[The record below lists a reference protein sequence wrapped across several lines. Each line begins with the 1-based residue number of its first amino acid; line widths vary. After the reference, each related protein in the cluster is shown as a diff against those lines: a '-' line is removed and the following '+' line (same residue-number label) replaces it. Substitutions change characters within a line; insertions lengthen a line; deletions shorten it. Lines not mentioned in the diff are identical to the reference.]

1 MEDIKVI
8 REEFRKYLYK
18 QVTDNELSKVD
29 ADTQYS
35 DADYPR
41 KHAKELGIDY
51 WESFKNNENFEYMI
65 SVLNDNFKREGK
77 SSSTISPYK
86 RALNSFRSFI
96 NEHYSGV
103 ENLTNKFL
111 SSSMN
116 SYEQLIISYL
126 ENHGKTTIDELYEYI
141 SSIKSTG
148 KTGKRYLREVVTS
161 RYQGSDIF
169 EYDNPYVWLKGS
181 NNEDST
187 LSDKSSG
194 ATEYKGNQIEEE
206 NYQITIEKTIKDIG
220 IVYKKKNTVAK
231 KQQRTANNYIRD
243 PQAAAYVKQQ
253 AGYKCE
259 FNKDHKTFI
268 SDISGKQYVEAHHL
282 IPMKYQDQFE
292 YSLDIPENIVALCPN
307 CHRAIHH
314 GTKDCKKKIITA
326 LFNKRKK
333 ILKDNG
339 INIDIEALT
348 EMYK

>member
-1 MEDIKVI
+1 
-8 REEFRKYLYK
+8 
-18 QVTDNELSKVD
+18 
-29 ADTQYS
+29 
-35 DADYPR
+35 
-41 KHAKELGIDY
+41 
-51 WESFKNNENFEYMI
+51 MI
-65 SVLNDNFKREGK
+65 SVLNNNFKQEGK
-77 SSSTISPYK
+77 SPSTIAPYK
-86 RALNSFRSFI
+86 RALNNFRSFI
-96 NEHYSGV
+96 DKHYSGV
-103 ENLTNKFL
+103 ENLIKNFSSL
-111 SSSMN
+111 SVN

-169 EYDNPYVWLKGS
+169 EYDNPYVWLKDS

-187 LSDKSSG
+187 LFDKSNG
-194 ATEYKGNQIEEE
+194 TTEYKENQIDEE
-206 NYQITIEKTIKDIG
+206 NYQITIEKTLKDIG
-220 IVYKKKNTVAK
+220 ITYKKKNVTAK

-259 FNKDHKTFI
+259 FNKEHKTFI

-314 GTKDCKKKIITA
+314 GTKDCKKKIISA

-333 ILKDNG
+333 ILKDNS
-339 INIDIEALT
+339 INIDIETLN

>member
-1 MEDIKVI
+1 MEEIEKI
-8 REEFRKYLYK
+8 RKEFRNYLK
-18 QVTDNELSKVD
+18 EQARLKGLSKKDV
-29 ADTQYS
+29 DTQYS

-65 SVLNDNFKREGK
+65 SVLNDNFKQEGK
-77 SSSTISPYK
+77 SSSTIAPYK

-96 NEHYSGV
+96 NEHYLGV

-126 ENHGKTTIDELYEYI
+126 EAHGKTTIDELFEYI
-141 SSIKSTG
+141 SSIKNTG
-148 KTGKRYLREVVTS
+148 KTGKRYLREVVTN

-169 EYDNPYVWLKGS
+169 EYDNPYVWLKNS
-181 NNEDST
+181 NNVDKT
-187 LSDKSSG
+187 LSDKSNG
-194 ATEYKGNQIEEE
+194 ATENKENQTDEE

-220 IVYKKKNTVAK
+220 IIYKKKSTAAK
-231 KQQRTANNYIRD
+231 KQQRTSSNYIRD

-253 AGYKCE
+253 AEYKCE

-333 ILKDNG
+333 ILEDNG
-339 INIDIEALT
+339 INTDIETLT

>member
-1 MEDIKVI
+1 MEEIEKI
-8 REEFRKYLYK
+8 RKEFRNYLK
-18 QVTDNELSKVD
+18 EQARLKGLSKKDV
-29 ADTQYS
+29 DTQYS

-65 SVLNDNFKREGK
+65 SVLNDNFKQEGK

-141 SSIKSTG
+141 SSIKNTG

-169 EYDNPYVWLKGS
+169 EYDNPYVCLKNS
-181 NNEDST
+181 NNIDKT
-187 LSDKSSG
+187 LSDKSNG
-194 ATEYKGNQIEEE
+194 TTENKENQTDEE
-206 NYQITIEKTIKDIG
+206 NYQITIEKTIKEIG
-220 IVYKKKNTVAK
+220 IIYKKKSTAAK
-231 KQQRTANNYIRD
+231 KQQRTSSNYIRD

-253 AGYKCE
+253 AEYKCE

>member
-1 MEDIKVI
+1 MEEIEKI
-8 REEFRKYLYK
+8 RKEFRNYLK
-18 QVTDNELSKVD
+18 EQARLKGLSKKDV
-29 ADTQYS
+29 DTQYS

-65 SVLNDNFKREGK
+65 SVLNDNFKQEGK

-141 SSIKSTG
+141 SSIKNTG

-169 EYDNPYVWLKGS
+169 EYDNPYVWVKNS
-181 NNEDST
+181 NT
-187 LSDKSSG
+187 
-194 ATEYKGNQIEEE
+194 E
-206 NYQITIEKTIKDIG
+206 NYKE
-220 IVYKKKNTVAK
+220 
-231 KQQRTANNYIRD
+231 
-243 PQAAAYVKQQ
+243 
-253 AGYKCE
+253 C
-259 FNKDHKTFI
+259 
-268 SDISGKQYVEAHHL
+268 
-282 IPMKYQDQFE
+282 
-292 YSLDIPENIVALCPN
+292 
-307 CHRAIHH
+307 
-314 GTKDCKKKIITA
+314 
-326 LFNKRKK
+326 RK
-333 ILKDNG
+333 
-339 INIDIEALT
+339 
-348 EMYK
+348 M

>member
-41 KHAKELGIDY
+41 KHADELGIDY
-51 WESFKNNENFEYMI
+51 WESFKNNQSFENMLAI
-65 SVLNDNFKREGK
+65 LNKNFQQNGK
-77 SSSTISPYK
+77 SPSSFSPYK
-86 RALNSFRSFI
+86 RALINFRNFI
-96 NEHYSGV
+96 DEHYLGV

-126 ENHGKTTIDELYEYI
+126 ENNGKTTIDELYEYI
-141 SSIKSTG
+141 SSIKNTG

-169 EYDNPYVWLKGS
+169 EYDNPYVWLKNS
-181 NNEDST
+181 NNVDNT
-187 LSDKSSG
+187 LSDKSNG
-194 ATEYKGNQIEEE
+194 ATEYKENQTNEE

-220 IVYKKKNTVAK
+220 IIYKKKSTAAK
-231 KQQRTANNYIRD
+231 KQQRTSSNYIRD

-253 AGYKCE
+253 AEYKCE

-282 IPMKYQDQFE
+282 IPIKYQDQFE

-314 GTKDCKKKIITA
+314 GTKDCKKEIITA
-326 LFNKRKK
+326 LFSKRKK
-333 ILKDNG
+333 ILEDNG
-339 INIDIEALT
+339 INIDLEALI

>member
-8 REEFRKYLYK
+8 REEFKKYLYK
-18 QVTDNELSKVD
+18 QVADNKLSKVD

-41 KHAKELGIDY
+41 KHSKELGIDY
-51 WESFKNNENFEYMI
+51 WASFKNNENFEYMI
-65 SVLNDNFKREGK
+65 SILNDNFKREGK
-77 SSSTISPYK
+77 SSSTIVPYK
-86 RALNSFRSFI
+86 RALNSFRNFI
-96 NEHYSGV
+96 DEHYSGV
-103 ENLTNKFL
+103 ENLINKF
-111 SSSMN
+111 SGPSMN

-126 ENHGKTTIDELYEYI
+126 ESHGRTTIDKLYEYI

-169 EYDNPYVWLKGS
+169 VYDNPYVWLKNS
-181 NNEDST
+181 THEDNT
-187 LSDKSSG
+187 LSDKSNE
-194 ATEYKGNQIEEE
+194 TMEYKKNQTDEE
-206 NYQITIEKTIKDIG
+206 NYQITIEKTIKGIDIT
-220 IVYKKKNTVAK
+220 YKKKNIIAK

-243 PQAAAYVKQQ
+243 PQVAAYVKQQ
-253 AGYKCE
+253 AEYKCE
-259 FNKDHKTFI
+259 FNKEHKTFI

-292 YSLDIPENIVALCPN
+292 YSLDIPENIVTLCPN

-314 GTKDCKKKIITA
+314 GTKDYKKKIISA
-326 LFNKRKK
+326 LFNKRKN
-333 ILKDNG
+333 ILKDNN
-339 INIDIEALT
+339 INIDMEALT

>member
-1 MEDIKVI
+1 MESIEKI
-8 REEFRKYLYK
+8 RKEFRNYLK
-18 QVTDNELSKVD
+18 EQAKLKGLSKKDV
-29 ADTQYS
+29 DTQYS

-65 SVLNDNFKREGK
+65 SVLNNNFKQEGK
-77 SSSTISPYK
+77 SPSTIAPYK
-86 RALNSFRSFI
+86 RALNNFRSFI
-96 NEHYSGV
+96 DKHYSGV
-103 ENLTNKFL
+103 ENLIKNFSSL
-111 SSSMN
+111 SVN

-126 ENHGKTTIDELYEYI
+126 ENHGKTTIDKLYEYI

-169 EYDNPYVWLKGS
+169 EYDNPYVWLKDS

-187 LSDKSSG
+187 LYDKSNG
-194 ATEYKGNQIEEE
+194 TTEYKENQIDEE

-220 IVYKKKNTVAK
+220 ITYKKKNVTAK

-259 FNKDHKTFI
+259 FNKEHKTFI

-314 GTKDCKKKIITA
+314 GTKDCKKKIISA

-333 ILKDNG
+333 ILKDNS
-339 INIDIEALT
+339 INIDIETLN

>member
-1 MEDIKVI
+1 MEDIEKI
-8 REEFRKYLYK
+8 RKEFRNYLK
-18 QVTDNELSKVD
+18 EQAKLKGLSKKD
-29 ADTQYS
+29 TDTQYS

-41 KHAKELGIDY
+41 KHADELGIDY
-51 WESFKNNENFEYMI
+51 WKSFKNDQEFENMLLI
-65 SVLNDNFKREGK
+65 IHKKFKK
-77 SSSTISPYK
+77 TSSFSPYK
-86 RALNSFRSFI
+86 RALNSFRNFI
-96 NEHYSGV
+96 NERYLGV
-103 ENLTNKFL
+103 ENLINKFS

-126 ENHGKTTIDELYEYI
+126 KSHGKTTIDELYEYI
-141 SSIKSTG
+141 SSVKNTG

-169 EYDNPYVWLKGS
+169 EYDNPYVWLKNS
-181 NNEDST
+181 NNVDNI
-187 LSDKSSG
+187 LSDKSNG
-194 ATEYKGNQIEEE
+194 ITEYKENQTDEE
-206 NYQITIEKTIKDIG
+206 NYQIIIEKTIKNIG
-220 IVYKKKNTVAK
+220 ITYKKKNTAAK
-231 KQQRTANNYIRD
+231 KQQRTSNNYIRD

-259 FNKDHKTFI
+259 FNKEHKTFI

-282 IPMKYQDQFE
+282 IPIKYQDQFK

-314 GTKDCKKKIITA
+314 GTKDCKKKIISA
-326 LFNKRKK
+326 LFNERKK

-339 INIDIEALT
+339 INIDIEALI

>member
-1 MEDIKVI
+1 MEEIEKI
-8 REEFRKYLYK
+8 RKEFRNYLK
-18 QVTDNELSKVD
+18 EQARLKGLSKKDV
-29 ADTQYS
+29 DTQYS

-41 KHAKELGIDY
+41 KHANELGINY
-51 WESFKNNENFEYMI
+51 WESFKNNQSFENMLAI
-65 SVLNDNFKREGK
+65 LNKNFQQNGK
-77 SSSTISPYK
+77 SPSSFSPYK
-86 RALNSFRSFI
+86 RALINFRNFI
-96 NEHYSGV
+96 DEHYSGV
-103 ENLTNKFL
+103 ENLIKNFSSL
-111 SSSMN
+111 SVN

-126 ENHGKTTIDELYEYI
+126 EIHGKTTIDELFEYI
-141 SSIKSTG
+141 SSIKNTG

-169 EYDNPYVWLKGS
+169 EYDNPYVWLKNS
-181 NNEDST
+181 NNVDNT
-187 LSDKSSG
+187 LSDKSNG
-194 ATEYKGNQIEEE
+194 ATEYKENQTDEE

-220 IVYKKKNTVAK
+220 IIYKKKNTAAK
-231 KQQRTANNYIRD
+231 KQQRTSSNYIRD

-253 AGYKCE
+253 AEYKCE

-314 GTKDCKKKIITA
+314 GTKDCKKKIISA

-339 INIDIEALT
+339 INIDIESLI